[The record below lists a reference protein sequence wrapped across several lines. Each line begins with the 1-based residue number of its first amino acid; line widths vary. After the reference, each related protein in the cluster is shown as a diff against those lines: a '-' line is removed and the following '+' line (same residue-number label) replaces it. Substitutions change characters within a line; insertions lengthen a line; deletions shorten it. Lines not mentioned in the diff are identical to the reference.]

1 MKKLNVKA
9 ALVLSLLAF
18 SACKGGGGGGG
29 GSTPQVVSVP
39 GVTLRQYNVI
49 AGQNCNI
56 NGDNT
61 YTCTENGQTR
71 GAIAYT
77 SLETF
82 CQNIQNDQLNGF
94 VARYTRQM
102 MYQEQCSG
110 SQNNGFC
117 GAGSVMQN
125 GVCVNNNGTITNPG
139 TGTGTI
145 NNPNMKSVTCQLSVK
160 KGNTI
165 GDTGAMNVQVEMNNK
180 SGVNIFAFTN
190 ASIQK
195 RFLGIFNF
203 HANKFS
209 NSEKLAKVK
218 MYYTKETGKA
228 DMIKL
233 EAIGLDDQLGAT
245 VTGFAGSEVKLDIAP
260 QDEYSDATSLS
271 IACAAEGAT
280 TGNAQASKGYRCVG
294 EEKDG
299 NKVKAID
306 YTSPYSDDLMNQSYN
321 ITQSVKLHTEGSLST
336 GAGTVSFE
344 QIARYGIDSSVSTK
358 SNITTPS
365 VVTVAR
371 PNYRLKLDCRPVQ

>member
-1 MKKLNVKA
+1 
-9 ALVLSLLAF
+9 
-18 SACKGGGGGGG
+18 
-29 GSTPQVVSVP
+29 
-39 GVTLRQYNVI
+39 
-49 AGQNCNI
+49 
-56 NGDNT
+56 
-61 YTCTENGQTR
+61 
-71 GAIAYT
+71 
-77 SLETF
+77 
-82 CQNIQNDQLNGF
+82 
-94 VARYTRQM
+94 
-102 MYQEQCSG
+102 
-110 SQNNGFC
+110 
-117 GAGSVMQN
+117 
-125 GVCVNNNGTITNPG
+125 
-139 TGTGTI
+139 
-145 NNPNMKSVTCQLSVK
+145 MKSVTCQLSVK

-306 YTSPYSDDLMNQSYN
+306 YTSPYSEDLMNQSYN